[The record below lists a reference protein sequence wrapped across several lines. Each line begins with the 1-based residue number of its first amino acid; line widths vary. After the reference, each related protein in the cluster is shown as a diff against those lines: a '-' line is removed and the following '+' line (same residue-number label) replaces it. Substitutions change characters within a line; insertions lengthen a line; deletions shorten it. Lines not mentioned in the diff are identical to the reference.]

1 MEYKKAL
8 ISIVSGGLLISSGLL
23 QARPVT
29 GDFIKKYDQNNDG
42 QISLAE
48 FNQQLNASFSRID
61 SDGNGRFDKAE
72 FLQYSEQKKAEYKK
86 KKMARHADAKQ
97 RYFNKL
103 DKNSDGVI
111 AQSEYMDVAINKAKE
126 KAAKRFA
133 ELDSHNSDGN
143 ISQAEFMQ
151 GKRNKKAHKKHGDD
165 TKKHRAVGKKHN
177 ADKMFS
183 RMDSDNNGEVTP
195 KENRQSRIKWFNK
208 LDADNNGLVNA
219 DELKQAHSARRKK

>member
-1 MEYKKAL
+1 MKYKKAL

-23 QARPVT
+23 QAKPMT

-48 FNQQLNASFSRID
+48 FNQQLNATFLSVD

-72 FLQYSEQKKAEYKK
+72 FLQYSEQKKAEYEK
-86 KKMARHADAKQ
+86 KKMTRRAEAKQ

-103 DKNSDGVI
+103 DQNSDGVI

-133 ELDSHNSDGN
+133 ELASENGDGN

-151 GKRNKKAHKKHGDD
+151 RKHHKKAHKKHPHDA
-165 TKKHRAVGKKHN
+165 KKHGHDPKKHS
-177 ADKMFS
+177 AEKMFS
-183 RMDSDNNGEVTP
+183 RMDSDNNGEVTAE
-195 KENRQSRIKWFNK
+195 ENRQSRIKWFNK
-208 LDADNNGLVNA
+208 LDADNNGSISA